1 MIMDAIEFTE
11 RRELEA
17 AVNDLRVFMDLAAV
31 TLHEANM
38 AGKQGFILTLVLSEE
53 GDAIAYEMY
62 TLADKVLERH
72 LTISYRIIDIRDVI
86 DNLKKGNLYYVKWY
100 IGCIYV
106 FTTEEA
112 ESKLRLEIVN
122 AKGLLDKAARSFTN
136 WIGKAQA
143 LQRGAQH
150 YAGTNSHQLALYTIY
165 QTIVFLFGIG
175 GKLVMGK
182 GHNMTI
188 WAQQEN
194 LKDFAPALADVF
206 DRDNAEDSRIADLL
220 HKANRDFPYFGTE
233 KVKKEMVASAY
244 KKMQQLLKIVRNIY
258 NEQFGY
264 CDEKLRD
271 YSFVEESANMQP
283 ETTESRI
290 ARIITRYIKTAA
302 IFCFNKRDGDVLHYY
317 LLIFER
323 EHKEN
328 AVHDLADI
336 IRSKT
341 KGLASATLLIHSVD
355 EIKLA
360 KDEQKT
366 FFLNIIATGDAL
378 YKHKSFN
385 VLSLGEEVHQRDY
398 KQAIS
403 YLQNRNLIVNQISEW
418 QGEYEWA
425 NYSPLKAVMLHHIVE
440 QACLGMLKLFLG
452 YAPNH
457 FALSYLIELCEYF
470 APSAGK
476 FFPRNSAED
485 KRLFKILSRYTWTL
499 RYSGDDDIAFEDM
512 SLLQTR
518 CNDFADYAQ
527 EVIQKE
533 LKRIQDSTT
542 VEPKN

>member
-1 MIMDAIEFTE
+1 MDAIEFQQ
-11 RRELEA
+11 RKELEA
-17 AVNDLRVFMDLAAV
+17 AVSDLRVFMDLAAI
-31 TLHEANM
+31 TLHEANT
-38 AGKQGFILTLVLSEE
+38 AGKQGFVLTLVLSEE

-72 LTISYRIIDIRDVI
+72 LTISYRIISVRDVI
-86 DNLKKGNLYYVKWY
+86 DNLKKGNLYYIKWY
-100 IGCIYV
+100 ISRITV

-112 ESKLRLEIVN
+112 ESKLRVEIVN
-122 AKGLLDKAARSFTN
+122 VKGLLDKAAKSLTN

-150 YAGTNSHQLALYTIY
+150 YAGTNNHQLALYTIY
-165 QTIVFLFGIG
+165 QNIVFLFGIG

-194 LKDFAPALADVF
+194 LNDFAPTLANLF

-220 HKANRDFPYFGTE
+220 HKANRDFPYFGKE
-233 KVKKEMVASAY
+233 KVKKELVTSAY
-244 KKMQQLLKIVRNIY
+244 KKMQQLLKIVRDIY
-258 NEQFGY
+258 KEQFGY
-264 CDEKLRD
+264 CEEKLRD
-271 YSFVEESANMQP
+271 YSFVAESSKLQP

-290 ARIITRYIKTAA
+290 TRIITKYMNTAA
-302 IFCFNKRDGDVLHYY
+302 IYCFDKRDEAVPHYY

-323 EHKEN
+323 EHKAN

-341 KGLASATLLIHSVD
+341 KGQAIATLLIHDSN
-355 EIKLA
+355 EIQLA
-360 KDEQKT
+360 NGEQKT
-366 FFLNIIATGDAL
+366 FFLNVIATGEAL
-378 YKHKSFN
+378 YKHKSF
-385 VLSLGEEVHQRDY
+385 STPSFGEQVHQRDY

-452 YAPNH
+452 YTPNH
-457 FALSYLIELCEYF
+457 FALSYLLELCESF

-485 KRLFKILSRYTWTL
+485 KRLFKILSRYSWTL
-499 RYSGDDDIAFEDM
+499 RYSGDDVIDFEDM

-518 CNDFADYAQ
+518 CNDFTDYAQ

-542 VEPKN
+542 IEPKY